1 MVAEFERGAIWL
13 SQRNGR
19 ISSKWRSAFSRSHIG
34 RLLIITPE
42 IPRFVGYLAPLGS
55 HFGFC
60 AASWSSRYTRV
71 PTCACCQRLKRC
83 SGS

>member
-19 ISSKWRSAFSRSHIG
+19 ISSKWRSAFSRRHIG

-55 HFGFC
+55 HFDFAQPVGQVGTPVFPL
-60 AASWSSRYTRV
+60 APVA
-71 PTCACCQRLKRC
+71 KD
-83 SGS
+83 